1 MTVNDT
7 IKNLMS
13 NKNITQGELTKRLG
27 MKSQSGVSQ
36 ALNRDMKVSMLIRFL
51 NTLDC
56 ELVIRDKDSG
66 EEYQIEE

>member
-13 NKNITQGELTKRLG
+13 GKNMTQGEITKRLG

-56 ELVIRDKDSG
+56 DLIIRDKDSG
-66 EEYQIEE
+66 KEYMVEE

>member
-1 MTVNDT
+1 MTVNDI

-13 NKNITQGELTKRLG
+13 GKNMIQGEITKRLG

-66 EEYQIEE
+66 KEYMVEE

>member
-7 IKNLMS
+7 IKTLMS
-13 NKNITQGELTKRLG
+13 GKNITQGEITKRLG

-56 ELVIRDKDSG
+56 DLVIRDKDSG
-66 EEYQIEE
+66 REYTVEE

>member
-7 IKNLMS
+7 IKNLMTG
-13 NKNITQGELTKRLG
+13 KNMTQGEITKRLG

-56 ELVIRDKDSG
+56 DLVIRDKDSG
-66 EEYQIEE
+66 KEYMIEE

>member
-7 IKNLMS
+7 IKTLMS
-13 NKNITQGELTKRLG
+13 GKNITQGEITKRLG

-56 ELVIRDKDSG
+56 DLVIRDKESG
-66 EEYQIEE
+66 KEYMVVE